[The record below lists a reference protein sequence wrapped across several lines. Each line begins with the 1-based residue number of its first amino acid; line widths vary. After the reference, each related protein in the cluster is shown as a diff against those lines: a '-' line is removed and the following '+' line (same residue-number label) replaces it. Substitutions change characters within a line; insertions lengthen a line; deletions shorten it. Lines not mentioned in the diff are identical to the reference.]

1 MPAVVVGHHGGGRV
15 TNFSFA
21 RQLGFLKIGHADH
34 VHAPTAV
41 DVRFGF
47 RRKLWPFHAEIGS
60 AEFAHN
66 ARFLAGTFQNAGEFR
81 ADGICEGNVGDNAI
95 AKKSI
100 DAMARAVEELIGDDE
115 LHRLVLFL
123 ERADCGNGNN
133 TLHSEML
140 KAINVRAKI
149 QFGRKNAMPTPM
161 PGQERDLSAFQRA
174 ENVGIRGLSE
184 RRAQADFFYF
194 GKSRHGIESAAAYD
208 SDFCLWQSA
217 SWEVLLTFVNRKLYK
232 TSTRPYSTINVFAM

>member
-21 RQLGFLKIGHADH
+21 RQLRFLKIGHANH

-60 AEFAHN
+60 AAFAHDTG
-66 ARFLAGTFQNAGEFR
+66 FLAGSFQNAGEFR
-81 ADGICEGNVGDNAI
+81 TDGICKRNVGDDAV

-100 DAMARAVEELIGDDE
+100 DAMARAIKELIGDDE

-149 QFGRKNAMPTPM
+149 QFGRKNAMPTTM

-174 ENVGIRGLSE
+174 ERSEE
-184 RRAQADFFYF
+184 RRV
-194 GKSRHGIESAAAYD
+194 GKEWRAR
-208 SDFCLWQSA
+208 W
-217 SWEVLLTFVNRKLYK
+217 
-232 TSTRPYSTINVFAM
+232 STEQ